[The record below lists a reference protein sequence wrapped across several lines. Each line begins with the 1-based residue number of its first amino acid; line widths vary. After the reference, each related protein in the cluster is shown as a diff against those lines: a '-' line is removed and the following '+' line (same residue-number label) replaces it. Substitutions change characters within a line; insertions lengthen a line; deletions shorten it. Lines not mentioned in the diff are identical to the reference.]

1 MKLFGIPY
9 QLRQREYVIGDIL
22 ISLLAIYL
30 GHILR
35 YGLTTPYLLE
45 ILDQYTGSSLFFI
58 SANMIMLYLV
68 DAYNAE
74 HDYRKRYE
82 VLRLWSGVL
91 LAVPLQLVAYALF
104 PAGWWGRTITV
115 LNTLSFASIL
125 TVWRALICLISPQP
139 IFRQKTL
146 VVGAGQAGHLIANLI
161 RGNPEYDARFQLIG
175 FIDQPRGGS
184 RRKSDYAEDDRID
197 VLGAPPVLGF
207 VQDLKQ
213 VVENQQVDIIVVAL
227 RGAMSTELTRVLLDC
242 KAKGVT
248 IEDMPSMYKQ
258 LAGKVPILHM
268 TESWLIFG
276 PVFSGTS
283 AFAQAVE
290 RLADIFLAL
299 VGLTISAPVIT
310 VAAILV
316 KLESP
321 GPAFYIQERLGKNEQ
336 PFGIIKLRT
345 MRQDAEA
352 GTGAV
357 WSQGQGDPR
366 VTRVGRF
373 LRRSRIDELP
383 QFYNVLRGD
392 MSVIGP
398 RPEREH
404 FVRLLK
410 EKIPFYGL
418 RFSVKPGVT
427 GWAQVRYRYGAS
439 EEDAVEKLSYEL
451 YAVQEMSP
459 ALYILILLK
468 TIQTVMVRPGS

>member
-1 MKLFGIPY
+1 
-9 QLRQREYVIGDIL
+9 
-22 ISLLAIYL
+22 
-30 GHILR
+30 
-35 YGLTTPYLLE
+35 
-45 ILDQYTGSSLFFI
+45 
-58 SANMIMLYLV
+58 
-68 DAYNAE
+68 
-74 HDYRKRYE
+74 
-82 VLRLWSGVL
+82 
-91 LAVPLQLVAYALF
+91 
-104 PAGWWGRTITV
+104 
-115 LNTLSFASIL
+115 
-125 TVWRALICLISPQP
+125 
-139 IFRQKTL
+139 
-146 VVGAGQAGHLIANLI
+146 
-161 RGNPEYDARFQLIG
+161 
-175 FIDQPRGGS
+175 
-184 RRKSDYAEDDRID
+184 
-197 VLGAPPVLGF
+197 
-207 VQDLKQ
+207 
-213 VVENQQVDIIVVAL
+213 
-227 RGAMSTELTRVLLDC
+227 
-242 KAKGVT
+242 
-248 IEDMPSMYKQ
+248 
-258 LAGKVPILHM
+258 
-268 TESWLIFG
+268 
-276 PVFSGTS
+276 
-283 AFAQAVE
+283 
-290 RLADIFLAL
+290 
-299 VGLTISAPVIT
+299 
-310 VAAILV
+310 ILV